1 MESIRY
7 CFFMSENKAFTV
19 TYELIE
25 SNTILVRTIFGQI
38 TMSEII
44 KLWEADI
51 FNKRVT
57 TDLKA
62 VITDF
67 SKGKNL
73 SKMEERKNITA
84 FYRKNVDFFKNIKIA
99 VVLTDQSIAIPLLY
113 EQEHQDIQHLAF
125 STIEAAMKWSKE

>member
-1 MESIRY
+1 MH
-7 CFFMSENKAFTV
+7 ENKAFTV
-19 TYELIE
+19 TYELNE
-25 SNTILVRTIFGQI
+25 NNTILVRTIFGQI

-44 KLWEADI
+44 ELWEEDI

-57 TDLKA
+57 TELKA

-84 FYRKNVDFFKNIKIA
+84 FYRKNIDFFKNIKIA
-99 VVLTDQSIAIPLLY
+99 VVLNDRSIAIPLLY